1 MAKQNESET
10 RTTLDDINDQLTGL
24 EQKVQNN
31 QKKIMWGIVALLAV
45 VCLVLIWFYAIR
57 QPGIEAADN
66 AVGQADITATLGN
79 DSLALVQYKN
89 VADNYGYDA
98 GNRAALNAAILLY
111 NKKEYQEA
119 INYLKKYSLKE
130 AIIGASSQSLMGDCY
145 VNLKEYEKAIDCFRK
160 AVKISDNNP
169 YYTPL
174 FLMKEATVQRELKN
188 YKAEA
193 KLYKEINEEYP
204 QFAPTNGMDIEKYL
218 KRAEL
223 QAGESQD

>member
-1 MAKQNESET
+1 M
-10 RTTLDDINDQLTGL
+10 
-24 EQKVQNN
+24 
-31 QKKIMWGIVALLAV
+31 
-45 VCLVLIWFYAIR
+45 
-57 QPGIEAADN
+57 
-66 AVGQADITATLGN
+66 GQADITATMGN
-79 DSLALVQYKN
+79 DSLALEQYKQ

-111 NKKEYQEA
+111 NKKEYKEA
-119 INYLKKYSLKE
+119 ITYLEKYSPKE

-145 VNLKEYEKAIDCFRK
+145 VNLQEYDKALKCFRK
-160 AVKISDNNP
+160 AADISDENP

-193 KLYKEINEEYP
+193 ALYKEIIDEYP
-204 QFAPTNGMDIEKYL
+204 QFAPTNGLDIEKYL

-223 QAGESQD
+223 QAGE